1 MSGHFSA
8 FKNREKNS
16 EINKFSRRESL
27 EKRKSDL
34 IEYGSFGSEGNINL
48 PSLSEEELNKVKK
61 EIKESIQSKKKKN
74 NLIFG
79 ILFFVIIAILVY
91 LSIKYNVF

>member
-16 EINKFSRRESL
+16 EINKFSRRKSL

-34 IEYGSFGSEGNINL
+34 IEYGSFGSEGDINL
-48 PSLSEEELNKVKK
+48 PEEKLNKVKQ
-61 EIKESIQSKKKKN
+61 EIKESIQLKKRKN

-79 ILFFVIIAILVY
+79 VSFFIIIAILVY

>member
-27 EKRKSDL
+27 GKRKSDL
-34 IEYGSFGSEGNINL
+34 IEYGSFGSEGDINL
-48 PSLSEEELNKVKK
+48 PNLSEEELNKVKQ
-61 EIKESIQSKKKKN
+61 EIKKSIQLKKRKN

-79 ILFFVIIAILVY
+79 VSFFIIIAILVY

>member
-8 FKNREKNS
+8 FKNREKNT

-27 EKRKSDL
+27 DKKKSDL
-34 IEYGSFGSEGNINL
+34 IKYGSFGNEGDINL
-48 PSLSEEELNKVKK
+48 PTLSEEELNKIKHEVK
-61 EIKESIQSKKKKN
+61 ERIQLKNRKN

-79 ILFFVIIAILVY
+79 VSFFIIIAILVY

>member
-16 EINKFSRRESL
+16 EFNKFGRRESL

-34 IEYGSFGSEGNINL
+34 IEYGSFGNEGDINL
-48 PSLSEEELNKVKK
+48 PSLSEEELNKVKQ
-61 EIKESIQSKKKKN
+61 EIKDRILLKKKKN
-74 NLIFG
+74 NIIFG
-79 ILFFVIIAILVY
+79 VSFFAILAILVY

>member
-16 EINKFSRRESL
+16 EVKKAFRRETVGT
-27 EKRKSDL
+27 KKSNL
-34 IEYGSFGSEGNINL
+34 IEYGSFGNEGDKNL
-48 PSLSEEELNKVKK
+48 PSLSEEELKKVKK

-79 ILFFVIIAILVY
+79 TLFFVIIAILVY